1 MSPSNNARRVTGFVI
16 SSALVLMSE
25 LFCSGLVATAHAD
38 CSAPTN
44 KIMAENCLAGNP
56 AGQWDIAGSGDDTI
70 QGFTTDISMNRGG
83 TAQFKID
90 TNAAAYHLD
99 IYRMGYYGGMGARKQ
114 ATINVD
120 AASPQPACLND
131 SSTGLIDC
139 GNWTASTSW
148 AVPTTATSGIY
159 FAKVIRND
167 TGGASHIVFVVRDDG
182 ASSDILFQTS
192 DTTWQ
197 GYNTWGGNGLYS
209 GSPASNA
216 YKVSYNRPFNTR
228 GVSPENWVFNAEYPM
243 VRFLEANGYDVSY
256 FTGVDSDRRGN
267 EILEHKVFM
276 SVGHDAYWSVGQRA
290 NVEAARASGVNL
302 AFFSGNEVFWKTRW
316 ESSISSD
323 AASHRTMV
331 SDKETHRGDPVAAET
346 GTGRDLRF
354 SLSSNTGRPENA
366 LTGTAFTVKS
376 GTFPIEVPAA
386 DGKLRFWRN
395 TDLAL
400 LPPGGVA
407 ILAAAT
413 LGSEWD
419 EDLDNGF
426 RPAGQ
431 IRLSTTRQSVR
442 ERILDNGSSY
452 GPGTAIHHL
461 TLHRYGSALVFG
473 AGTVQWSW
481 GLDSDHDR
489 GGSQPD
495 ERMRQATVNLLADM
509 GVQPHTIQAGLV
521 KASASADV
529 TAPTSAINASSI
541 AGILSSGTPVTI
553 TGTASDAGGGVV
565 GGVEVSVDGGASWH
579 PADGRETWSYVWT
592 PGQQGNVTLYSRATD
607 DSLNTETPSTGLTV
621 TVMTSVNAPVAVD
634 DVYGTTQ
641 NMALTVPAPGVL
653 GNDVGADG
661 GSGSAAAVTGPE
673 HGKLALNPDGGFVY
687 TPAAGYFGIDTFTYK
702 TDTAPNEATVT
713 INIAGSPAL
722 IDTNLVDFN
731 AGKALTPTD
740 CSIDATIGDG
750 EVSLRPVLNVNV
762 SFSGVTLP
770 ADWSTT
776 AWVAG
781 GLPTLSAGLLTVD
794 ASRVY
799 TDAMY
804 TPGRS
809 IEFYGTF
816 GAATDQTVGFGQNFP
831 ATDPSIVFA
840 TVGTPIT
847 LVARLTSGGNTYD
860 SPAIPGGPWIDTPHT
875 YRIDWNTSTVTYY
888 IDGNVVYARTATM
901 SASMRPMISDLALSG
916 ATLVVDWI
924 RMSPFSPVPCTF
936 TSRPLDGGATAHWA
950 QLEATM
956 RLPAG
961 ATYHTTRPDGS
972 IVKFETRSSGDSIT
986 WSESDWAALT
996 GSAINSPDKR
1006 YLQYRLTLSTFDPYA
1021 TADLLQVEINPSLPV
1036 ASASD
1041 PTPITEGNSGTQN
1054 VTITVSLSKASTQ
1067 VVTVDYTTA
1076 NGSAVSPSDYV
1087 ATSGR
1092 LTFNPGVTSLPVTVT
1107 VNGDTAFEIDEKFFL
1122 NLIRATNALA
1132 GDPQGVVTILDD
1144 DKLPT
1149 LSINDMSVTEGDS
1162 LWQNVNFVVTLSA
1175 ASGTPV
1181 TVMYAI
1187 ADGTA
1192 VAPTDYTPKSGTLIF
1207 APGVTS
1213 QIVQIKVLGDI
1224 TTEDDERYSVNLSV
1238 AVGANISK
1246 GQGVGTI
1253 LNNDSLPVLSI
1264 NDVSVTEGNAGT
1276 VDMTFLVA
1284 LSMASAKNVTVNYA
1298 TVDGTATGSAGGGDD
1313 YYSHSG
1319 TLTIPAGSTLG
1330 IITVQIQGDTRN
1342 EADEQ
1347 FFVNLS
1353 TPANATIKDGQGV
1366 GTIVNDD
1373 AAAGPTVSIDSVTV
1387 TEGNSRSK
1395 NATFTI
1401 TLSAASSKSVSVHYS
1416 TANGTAVAP
1425 ADYASTSGTITF
1437 APGQTSKTIN
1447 VVVNGDRVREAN
1459 ETFGVNLSSPVN
1471 ATIATGQ
1478 GVGTI
1483 QNDD

>member
-1 MSPSNNARRVTGFVI
+1 MSPFNNPRRVAGLVI
-16 SSALVLMSE
+16 SSALVLVSE

-44 KIMAENCLAGNP
+44 KITAENCLAGNP
-56 AGQWDIAGSGDDTI
+56 AAQWDIAGSGDDTI
-70 QGFTTDISMNRGG
+70 QGFTTDISVNRGG
-83 TAQFKID
+83 TVQFKID

-120 AASPQPACLND
+120 AASPQSACLND

-139 GNWTASTSW
+139 GNWTVSTSW
-148 AVPTTATSGIY
+148 AVPATATSGIY
-159 FAKVIRND
+159 FAKVIRDD

-197 GYNTWGGNGLYS
+197 GYNTWGGNSLYS
-209 GSPASNA
+209 GSPVSNA

-256 FTGVDSDRRGN
+256 FTGVDGDRRGY

-290 NVEAARASGVNL
+290 NVEAARAAGVNL

-316 ESSISSD
+316 ESSISTD
-323 AASHRTMV
+323 AASHRTLV
-331 SDKETHRGDPVAAET
+331 SDKETHRGDPTAAET
-346 GTGRDLRF
+346 GTGSDLRF
-354 SLSSNTGRPENA
+354 SPSSDAGRPENA

-395 TDLAL
+395 TDVAL

-407 ILAAAT
+407 TLAAAT
-413 LGSEWD
+413 LGPEWD

-442 ERILDNGSSY
+442 ERILDNESSY
-452 GPGTAIHHL
+452 GPGTAVHHL
-461 TLHRYGSALVFG
+461 TLHRYSSAIVFG

-481 GLDSDHDR
+481 GLDGNHDR
-489 GGSQPD
+489 GGSNPD

-509 GVQPHTIQAGLV
+509 GVQPQTIQPGLV
-521 KASASADV
+521 RASASADL
-529 TAPTSAINASSI
+529 TAPTSAINLSSI
-541 AGILSSGTPVTI
+541 AAIMSSGTPVTI

-592 PGQQGNVTLYSRATD
+592 PGQPGNVTLYSRATD

-621 TVMTSVNAPVAVD
+621 TVMTAVNAPVAVN
-634 DVYGTTQ
+634 DVYDTTQ
-641 NMALTVPAPGVL
+641 NMALTVAAPGVL
-653 GNDVGADG
+653 GNDVGGDG
-661 GSGSAAAVTGPE
+661 GSGSAVAVTGPV
-673 HGKLALNPDGGFVY
+673 HGKLALNPDGGFGY
-687 TPAAGYFGIDTFTYK
+687 TPDAGYSGIDTFTYK
-702 TDTAPNEATVT
+702 TDTAPNVATVT
-713 INIAGSPAL
+713 INIAGAVSL
-722 IDTNLVDFN
+722 IDTTAAQFSL
-731 AGKALTPTD
+731 GTTD
-740 CSIDATIGDG
+740 CAIVSNIGDG
-750 EVSLRPVLNVNV
+750 EVSLQPVLNE
-762 SFSGVTLP
+762 SFSGVALSP
-770 ADWSTT
+770 GWSSTP
-776 AWVAG
+776 WLAG
-781 GLPTLSAGLLTVD
+781 GPPTVSSGLLSVVG
-794 ASRVY
+794 SRVY
-799 TDAMY
+799 TDASY
-804 TPGRS
+804 ASGRS
-809 IEFYGTF
+809 MEFYGTF
-816 GAATDQTVGFGQNFP
+816 AAAADQAVGFGQNLG
-831 ATDPSIVFA
+831 ATEPSLVFTTA
-840 TVGTPIT
+840 NTTDT
-847 LVARLTSGGNTYD
+847 LFARLSNAGTVLDTAIAGN
-860 SPAIPGGPWIDTPHT
+860 WIGTPHT
-875 YRIDWNTSTVTYY
+875 YRIDWSTSRVVFYV
-888 IDGNVVYARTATM
+888 DGDIVYSRTATIPG
-901 SASMRPMISDLALSG
+901 SMRPMISDQSVGG
-916 ATLVVDWI
+916 APLVIDWL
-924 RMSPFSPVPCTF
+924 RMGPFVTPCTF
-936 TSRPLDGGATAHWA
+936 TSRLLDGGTMTDWT
-950 QLEATM
+950 QLAATM
-956 RLPAG
+956 RLPSG
-961 ATYHTTRPDGS
+961 TTFN
-972 IVKFETRSSGDSIT
+972 FETRSGNTLIPDGWGPWLPLSGSTIA
-986 WSESDWAALT
+986 S
-996 GSAINSPDKR
+996 SASR
-1006 YLQYRLTLSTFDPYA
+1006 YFQYRLTLSTFDPYA
-1021 TADLLQVEINPSLPV
+1021 TGDLLQVEINPSDPV
-1036 ASASD
+1036 ASAND
-1041 PTPITEGNSGTQN
+1041 LTITEKDSGTQK
-1054 VTITVSLSKASTQ
+1054 VKFTVSLSKPSSQ
-1067 VVTVDYTTA
+1067 VVTVAYTTA
-1076 NGSAVSPSDYV
+1076 NGSAVSPGDYA
-1087 ATSGR
+1087 ATAGM
-1092 LTFNPGVTSLPVTVT
+1092 LTFNPGAMSQSVTVT
-1107 VNGDTAFEIDEKFFL
+1107 VNGDTAKENDEKFFL
-1122 NLIRATNALA
+1122 NLIGATNALA

-1144 DKLPT
+1144 DLLPT
-1149 LSINDMSVTEGDS
+1149 FSINDMSVTEGDS
-1162 LWQNVNFVVTLSA
+1162 LWQNVNFVVRLSA

-1181 TVMYAI
+1181 AVMYAT

-1192 VAPTDYTPKSGTLIF
+1192 VAPSDYTSKSGTLIF
-1207 APGVTS
+1207 TPGVTS
-1213 QIVQIKVLGDI
+1213 QIVQIKVLGDT
-1224 TTEDDERYSVNLSV
+1224 TTEDDERYFVNLSV
-1238 AVGANISK
+1238 PVGATISK

-1253 LNNDSLPVLSI
+1253 LNNDSLPALSI
-1264 NDVSVTEGNAGT
+1264 NDVSVTEGDAGT
-1276 VDMTFLVA
+1276 VNMTFLVA

-1298 TVDGTATGSAGGGDD
+1298 TADGTATGSAGGGDD

-1330 IITVQIQGDTRN
+1330 IITIQIQSDTRN

-1347 FFVNLS
+1347 FFLNLS
-1353 TPANATIKDGQGV
+1353 TPANATIADAQGV

-1373 AAAGPTVSIDSVTV
+1373 AAAGPTLSIDRVTV

-1401 TLSAASSKSVSVHYS
+1401 TLSAASSKGVSVHYS

-1425 ADYASTSGTITF
+1425 ADYTPTSGTVTF

-1447 VVVNGDRVREAN
+1447 VVVNGDRVREAD
-1459 ETFGVNLSSPVN
+1459 ETFSVNLSSPVN